1 MGDNCELAHMCTP
14 MRAYRS
20 YSIRPYAVT
29 GDTGFLD
36 IGALP
41 ARTPVVARRLT
52 TAVGHK
58 VTRGAA
64 RQVRRPRATAGRVA
78 SSQLAFLG
86 CETPSSAGSDRPR
99 GFTTKARPLS
109 CTPPGGRTAKTDLRD
124 RSKSLPPLIV
134 RMVAMCQHRMTMPLF
149 GRRSIPVG
157 DEERQAAAVDLERI
171 RDGGIPLGAE
181 QRLKQIAVAGSP
193 VFSSDLSAKEY
204 AVAQVSGFT
213 PIAQIM
219 GSSVVQHGWQNYGW
233 SAYGGGVR
241 EMSSFAAPWN
251 LSRQRSFDRLRQEAQ
266 FAGADAVIGIEMTAK
281 AFLGDPGN
289 VEYAV
294 FGTAV
299 RETMPAR
306 RTGSS
311 APVLR
316 MCALSGQDVYKLRR
330 IGAETLGV
338 IGHTSVVC
346 VALGASANQMMR
358 SWWGNQEMVEIT
370 EGVYAARRLAMDEV
384 RRQAVGAGA
393 NEMVISTLTH
403 HIDHHEYEGGGYTR
417 HFFIVSMHV
426 LGTAVVLGAHEPHP
440 TPLGVPVMSINLGS

>member
-1 MGDNCELAHMCTP
+1 M
-14 MRAYRS
+14 
-20 YSIRPYAVT
+20 
-29 GDTGFLD
+29 
-36 IGALP
+36 AL
-41 ARTPVVARRLT
+41 
-52 TAVGHK
+52 G
-58 VTRGAA
+58 
-64 RQVRRPRATAGRVA
+64 
-78 SSQLAFLG
+78 
-86 CETPSSAGSDRPR
+86 
-99 GFTTKARPLS
+99 
-109 CTPPGGRTAKTDLRD
+109 
-124 RSKSLPPLIV
+124 I
-134 RMVAMCQHRMTMPLF
+134 F
-149 GRRSIPVG
+149 GRRAMPLS

-181 QRLKQIAVAGSP
+181 QRLKQIADASAP

-204 AVAQVSGFT
+204 AVAQASGLT

-233 SAYGGGVR
+233 GGYGGGIS
-241 EMSSFAAPWN
+241 EMPSFAAPWN

-289 VEYAV
+289 VEYVV

-299 RETMPAR
+299 RETTLPPTRASR
-306 RTGSS
+306 
-311 APVLR
+311 PR
-316 MCALSGQDVYKLRR
+316 MCALSAQDVDKLRR

-346 VALGASANQMMR
+346 VALSASANQMMR

-370 EGVYAARRLAMDEV
+370 QGVYAARRLAMDEV
-384 RRQAVGAGA
+384 RRQAEQAGA

-403 HIDHHEYEGGGYTR
+403 QIDHSEYDRGGYTQ

-426 LGTAVVLGAHEPHP
+426 LGTAIALGAHEPHP
-440 TPLGVPVMSINLGS
+440 APLGVPVMAINLGV